1 MIIVNFSDLLSRA
14 DEEVMQSILGSNV
27 LKLVGTLDQSY
38 LSPQSLKK
46 MVLGLYS
53 PYSLL
58 TSAKHRILLLELLRR
73 DEAEN
78 LVSMLLL
85 ESNGDPYSALV
96 SCRFSRRAHIAA
108 LLQFLEVEVPEEEIA
123 HEHNIVTL
131 SETKYPLF
139 EHQRRVVKKI
149 IAELLRLP
157 NRVLLHMPTGS
168 GKTRTAMNV
177 IAEHFRRS
185 DKGLVIWL
193 ANSEELCEQA
203 ASEFETAWRY
213 LGDRDLPVYRLWGGN
228 NIDVDSMHDG
238 FVVAGMAQMFS
249 QAKRSMQYISK
260 LGSKASFV
268 IMDEAHQAT
277 APTYKLVLD
286 ALVVPFPNT
295 MLLGLSATPGR
306 TWNDPEAD
314 EELSN
319 FFSRRKVTLEVP
331 GYDSPVEYLVNEG
344 YLARIKPKPLLH
356 NSGINL
362 SAMDT
367 KYIEEHFELPNS
379 ILDALATD
387 EMRNLKIIGEVES
400 LVKRHKRIILFALSV
415 SHSELLATVLQLRGI
430 RANSISSNTP
440 SQDRKEILESYK
452 GDDDETQVLCNY
464 GVLSTGFDAPKTSA
478 AVIARPTESLVL
490 YSQMVGRA
498 IRGTKANG
506 NSEAEIVTVVDV
518 ELPGFKSLEEAF
530 HNWEDVWRI
539 EA

>member
-1 MIIVNFSDLLSRA
+1 VNFNNLLSRA
-14 DEEVMQSILGSNV
+14 DEEVFQEILGSSV

-38 LSPQSLKK
+38 LSPLNLKK

-58 TSAKHRILLLELLRR
+58 VSMAHRNLLLELLRKE
-73 DEAEN
+73 EAES
-78 LVSMLLL
+78 LISMLLL
-85 ESNGDPYSALV
+85 EATSDPYSALT
-96 SCRFSRRAHIAA
+96 SCRFSKRAQLTT
-108 LLQFLEVEVPEEEIA
+108 LLDFLEVKTPEGDA
-123 HEHNIVTL
+123 LYEHHVVTL

-139 EHQRRVVKKI
+139 EHQRKAVKNVT
-149 IAELLRLP
+149 IALSHEP

-177 IAEHFRRS
+177 ISEHFRNS
-185 DKGLVIWL
+185 DAGLVIWL

-203 ASEFETAWRY
+203 ASEFETAWKY

-228 NIDVDSMHDG
+228 NIDVDLMHDG

-249 QAKRSMQYISK
+249 VAKRSHQYISK
-260 LGSKASFV
+260 LGRKAALV
-268 IMDEAHQAT
+268 VMDEAHQAT

-286 ALVVPFPNT
+286 ALVEPFPHT

-306 TWNDPEAD
+306 TWNNPQAD
-314 EELSN
+314 EELSE

-331 GYDSPVEYLVNEG
+331 GYDSPVEYLVKEG

-356 NSGINL
+356 ESGINL
-362 SAMDT
+362 TQQDNDF
-367 KYIEEHFELPNS
+367 IQEHFELPSS
-379 ILDALATD
+379 ILVALATD
-387 EMRNLKIIGEVES
+387 EARNLKIIGEIES
-400 LVKRHKRIILFALSV
+400 LVKRHRRIILFALSV
-415 SHSELLATVLQLRGI
+415 THSELLATVLQLRGI
-430 RANSISSNTP
+430 RANSVSSNTP

-452 GDDDETQVLCNY
+452 GDGSETQVLCNY
-464 GVLSTGFDAPKTSA
+464 GVLSTGFDAPQTSA

-498 IRGTKANG
+498 IRGTKAGG

-539 EA
+539 EE